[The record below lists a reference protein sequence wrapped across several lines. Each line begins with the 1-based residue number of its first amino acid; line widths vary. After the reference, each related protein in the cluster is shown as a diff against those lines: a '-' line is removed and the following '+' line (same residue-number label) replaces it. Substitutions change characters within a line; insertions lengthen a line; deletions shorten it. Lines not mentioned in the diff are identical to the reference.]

1 MKTFL
6 DFHCHVADK
15 QYSSQEIL
23 NIIDI
28 CYKENVTIFS
38 MSTNLEDY
46 QINLKFSNFPNVF
59 IGFGIHPYEAHKIIK
74 EKNWQE
80 KIEEILKN
88 KHSKLVFIGEI
99 GLDFYRIPETSKE
112 QMELLEYFV
121 YLSSKYEL
129 PLSLHTRNAEKEICE
144 ILLKHQRKKP
154 IKAVFHCFTSTDKKI
169 VNTIIENN
177 WYFGFGGVIT
187 FKKSHQLREILK
199 YIYQNKG
206 NIICETD
213 SPYISPEPYR
223 GKKNFPYNVKIIYNY
238 IKNLLNTD
246 NFINNLP
253 VEIEFE

>member
-6 DFHCHVADK
+6 DFHCHLADE
-15 QYSSQEIL
+15 QYSHQEIL
-23 NIIDI
+23 NTIDI
-28 CYKENVTIFS
+28 CHKENVTIFS

-80 KIEEILKN
+80 KIEEIFKN
-88 KHSKLVFIGEI
+88 KHYKLVFIGEV
-99 GLDFYRIPETSKE
+99 GLDFYRTLETAKE
-112 QMELLEYFV
+112 QMEVLEYFIH
-121 YLSSKYEL
+121 LASKYEL
-129 PLSLHTRNAEKEICE
+129 PLSLHTRNAERETCQ
-144 ILLKHQRKKP
+144 ILKKYQNQKP
-154 IKAVFHCFTSTDKKI
+154 LKAVFHCFTSTDKKI

-199 YIYQNKG
+199 YIHQNKG

-238 IKNLLNTD
+238 IKNFLNTE

-253 VEIEFE
+253 VEIK